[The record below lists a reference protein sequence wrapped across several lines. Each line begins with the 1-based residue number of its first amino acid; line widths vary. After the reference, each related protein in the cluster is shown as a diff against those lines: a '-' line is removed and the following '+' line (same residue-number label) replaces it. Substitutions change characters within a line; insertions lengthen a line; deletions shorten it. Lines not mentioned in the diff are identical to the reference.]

1 MAKEY
6 FNRYVWLIETIRRAG
21 HISLQDISRKW
32 SFSSLNKKGEDYLP
46 ERTFHNHRAAILD
59 IFGIEIK
66 NDRTLGYYIGDDS
79 DVEGDSLK
87 QWMFDSLSMN
97 SLLNESAGMRN
108 RILFERVPSS
118 RTYLADIAQAM
129 KDEKSVEIT
138 YQSFHRQES
147 NTFETHP
154 YCLKLFRQRWYMLAK
169 SEGYDHPRIYALDR
183 IFDLKITDSPLQVD
197 KKFDAEIFFSNY
209 FGIII
214 GDGCEPE
221 QVDIRISADQVK
233 YIESLPLHPSQ
244 RAIEVTEEYTAF
256 RYHIVPTFDFKQEI
270 LSRGMAAEV
279 LAPQWFRDDIAGEV
293 KEIAKKYESSS
304 NQE

>member
-1 MAKEY
+1 MAKNF

-21 HISLQDISRKW
+21 HISLDGISDKW
-32 SFSSLNKKGEDYLP
+32 ERSVLNDTGDGLP
-46 ERTFHNHRAAILD
+46 ERTFHNHRKAVLD

-66 NDRTLGYYIGDDS
+66 NDRTLGYYIADES
-79 DVEGDSLK
+79 DIEGDSLK

-97 SLLNESAGMRN
+97 SLLTESAGMRDK
-108 RILFERVPSS
+108 ILFEKVPSS
-118 RTYLADIAQAM
+118 KSFLVDIAQAM
-129 KDEKSVEIT
+129 KNEKAIEIT
-138 YQSFHRQES
+138 YQSFNRDEP

-154 YCLKLFRQRWYMLAK
+154 YCLKLFKQRWYMLAK
-169 SEGYDHPRIYALDR
+169 SEKYGNPRIYALDR
-183 IFDLKITDSPLQVD
+183 IHDIKETDIPLKID
-197 KKFDAEIFFSNY
+197 KGFDAEEFFSNY

-214 GDGCEPE
+214 GDGGQPE

-244 RAIEVTEEYTAF
+244 RAIEVTEDYTVF

-279 LAPQWFRDDIAGEV
+279 LSPQWFRDDLAREV
-293 KEIAKKYESSS
+293 KEMAKRYGLIKE
-304 NQE
+304 ED